1 MTPSRVAARR
11 REDADAWER
20 MRDLP
25 EFGTAELRQATGMT
39 QRRAAE
45 ILRSWEARQLVHER
59 GVRKGGGRVYAPGVR
74 PAGEAE
80 ARAAIAGEGRAD
92 PRRNMWRAM
101 QLLGT
106 FSPRELAAVSDMP
119 EAPVSEASA
128 QGYCQA
134 LLRGEY
140 LRVIQKARPGHRPAI
155 YLLARR
161 TGPVPPVERR
171 VAALW
176 DPNLEQLTYVAGL
189 GVTS

>member
-1 MTPSRVAARR
+1 MTPARVEARR

-20 MRDLP
+20 MRVLP
-25 EFGTAELRQATGMT
+25 EFGTVELRQATGLP
-39 QRRAAE
+39 QKRAAE
-45 ILRSWEARQLVHER
+45 LLRSWEARRMVHEA
-59 GVRKGGGRVYAPGVR
+59 GVRKGGGRVYAPGAR
-74 PAGEAE
+74 PAAEDE
-80 ARAAIAGEGRAD
+80 ARAAIAGGATAD

-106 FSPRELAAVSDMP
+106 FSPRDLASVSHLP
-119 EAPVSEASA
+119 EAPVSEADA
-128 QGYCQA
+128 QGFCQS

-161 TGPVPPVERR
+161 TGPVPPLERR

-176 DPNLEQLTYVAGL
+176 DPNLGRLTYVAGL